1 MRPLTGWS
9 GRESSSRRADGALA
23 GRTHER
29 LARHVAGMPVH
40 GGGVSRQLDRGV
52 TVSLL
57 GTLHRPTRARVVE
70 RFCICSPPEL
80 RRCRP
85 AARRVRHHGAVLARP
100 AHAKHASAGIVR
112 PPSALAANLPH
123 GRPLVDRGVTS
134 TQSGAEFAQRER
146 VRDPPLSNEKLV
158 PAEGQVAV
166 RFIHTAEPQEVL
178 QTPGVGEIEE
188 VLGAAFRVPH
198 HDSQHPRERQRA
210 IGLQAGGPTPAPQR
224 AARRADN
231 RRG

>member
-1 MRPLTGWS
+1 M
-9 GRESSSRRADGALA
+9 
-23 GRTHER
+23 
-29 LARHVAGMPVH
+29 
-40 GGGVSRQLDRGV
+40 
-52 TVSLL
+52 
-57 GTLHRPTRARVVE
+57 E

-178 QTPGVGEIEE
+178 QTPGCRRNRGGSRGCLQGTAPRLAASARATASDWPASRRSDTSPSASRETCRQTDGGDSATESTLRRIGPDLLPWTPGWPDGPLARAGMRCGGLVQGLKRILAAPC
-188 VLGAAFRVPH
+188 VLTLPAAFTALGA
-198 HDSQHPRERQRA
+198 
-210 IGLQAGGPTPAPQR
+210 
-224 AARRADN
+224 
-231 RRG
+231 